1 MGPAA
6 ASLSLRERAGNDSCQ
21 SAETPC
27 GCKRL
32 RVLGFRVSGFRVLGF
47 RVRRRLQSLFL
58 LVEYPGELKVGSILG
73 FPESQIPLN

>member
-32 RVLGFRVSGFRVLGF
+32 RVLGFRVSGFRVSGFQGFGFWVSGF
-47 RVRRRLQSLFL
+47 RVS
-58 LVEYPGELKVGSILG
+58 G
-73 FPESQIPLN
+73 FWV

>member
-32 RVLGFRVSGFRVLGF
+32 RVLGFRVSGFGVSGFWVLGF
-47 RVRRRLQSLFL
+47 GVQSFRL
-58 LVEYPGELKVGSILG
+58 LG
-73 FPESQIPLN
+73 FGVQSFRVSGFWV